1 MAEPPRFESLEET
14 RRLAVLAAH
23 ATIARLT
30 GEPLLSIGQAQLLRG
45 LVAIINDAEELEI
58 KKYMVTRRPPGGADR
73 APDPAG
79 AEAIAAGEQPVK

>member
-1 MAEPPRFESLEET
+1 VAEPAEFISLEET

-30 GEPLLSIGQAQLLRG
+30 LEPTMTLSQAQLLRG
-45 LVAIINDAEELEI
+45 LVGIINDAEELEI
-58 KKYMVTRRPPGGADR
+58 KKFMITRRPPGGADR

-79 AEAIAAGEQPVK
+79 AEAIAAGEQPR